1 MDDLAGKAVKTGT
14 TASKFLTPS
23 ERQSVERAFSR
34 RRDVILT
41 FDGGFDVAERT
52 RAIFTNPDW
61 GEYSRAEFLTALKI
75 SYRKQDTLGHRDI
88 LGALMGLGI
97 ERDTIGDIIN
107 SGQLT
112 VFVCLPELGNYI
124 TENLTKAGRVGIE
137 ISQISLDE
145 LPVIQEKLTEKTDTV
160 ASLRLDSIL
169 SVAFSVS
176 RSKAAELI
184 AAGIVSLNHQ
194 ICLHPDKEV
203 SEDALLSVRGFGRAK
218 LMEVGGTSRKGRI
231 FVKIGFYA

>member
-1 MDDLAGKAVKTGT
+1 MTDLILARMNDLAVKAIKTGS

-34 RRDVILT
+34 RRDVVLS
-41 FDGGFDVAERT
+41 FDGGFDGAERT
-52 RAIFTNPDW
+52 RAIFTNPNW
-61 GEYSRAEFLTALKI
+61 GEYSSTGFLTALKI
-75 SYRKQDTLGHRDI
+75 AYRKQDILGHRDI
-88 LGALMGLGI
+88 LGSLMGLGI
-97 ERDTIGDIIN
+97 ERDTIGDIIIAEHI
-107 SGQLT
+107 T
-112 VFVCLPELGNYI
+112 AVVCLPELSEYI
-124 TENLTKAGRVGIE
+124 AENLTKAGRVGIE

-145 LPVIQEKLTEKTDTV
+145 LPALQENLTEKTDTV

-194 ICLHPDKEV
+194 ICGKSPRELHQLRLD
-203 SEDALLSVRGFGRAK
+203 
-218 LMEVGGTSRKGRI
+218 
-231 FVKIGFYA
+231 